1 MRNPLRSLP
10 VLALLAVLAACS
22 DAPEPPPADTR
33 DAEGAKEAKTADANA
48 QAPRPAAK
56 AVVPSVPLM
65 EASTRPKV
73 VKVLAAAHR
82 SAEDRARD
90 AYRHPLETLSFFGLT
105 RNMTVLE
112 ITPGSG
118 WYADILAPTLAAM
131 GRYIPAI
138 WDETYPDQP
147 AYRAELN
154 RQLLAKF
161 ANTDLYGRLQPVRFD
176 PMRPYFG
183 EAGTVDM
190 VVSFRNAHNWIEEG
204 TAPAYF
210 EAIALVLKPGGVLG
224 LVDHRAP
231 EGAPTDGRSG
241 YVTEAQVIELARA
254 AGLELA
260 DRSEINANPKDTKD
274 HPEGVWTLP
283 PTLALGDVD
292 RAKYVGIGESDRMT
306 LRFIKR

>member
-1 MRNPLRSLP
+1 MRNPLRSLT
-10 VLALLAVLAACS
+10 VLALVAALAACS
-22 DAPEPPPADTR
+22 DAPETPPTGTR
-33 DAEGAKEAKTADANA
+33 EAEEATGATTAEASA
-48 QAPRPAAK
+48 QAQRPAVKPVA
-56 AVVPSVPLM
+56 PSVPLM

-82 SAEDRARD
+82 SAADRARD

-118 WYADILAPTLAAM
+118 WYADILGPTLAAM

-161 ANTDLYGRLQPVRFD
+161 ANTDLYGRLQPLRFD
-176 PMRPYFG
+176 PMRPHFG
-183 EAGTVDM
+183 EPASVDM
-190 VVSFRNAHNWIEEG
+190 VVSFRNAHNWIDEG

-231 EGAPTDGRSG
+231 EGAPTDGKSG

-254 AGLELA
+254 AGLQLA

-283 PTLALGDVD
+283 PTLALGEVD
-292 RAKYVGIGESDRMT
+292 RQKYIGIGESDRMT